1 MKLNKNNLCGFG
13 IIVIGVAGLAASN
26 MLSGT
31 ASDARAESPSET
43 KTTAQP
49 VEDNMHEFMEY
60 VFQPTY
66 MRLKVAMASEPTD
79 NGTWKAIKSDALI
92 LAESGNLLLIRKP
105 KEHADVWTQHSVA
118 VRELGGNLYQAARK
132 KDYESARRNY
142 SSMLMKCNSCHDKFA
157 HGKHQL
163 KP

>member
-1 MKLNKNNLCGFG
+1 MNLNRNKLCGFG
-13 IIVIGVAGLAASN
+13 IIVIGVTVMAASN
-26 MLSGT
+26 MLFGI
-31 ASDARAESPSET
+31 APDARAESPSQT
-43 KTTAQP
+43 RTTAQP

-66 MRLKVAMASEPTD
+66 KRLKEAMASEPTD
-79 NGTWKAIKSDALI
+79 NGAWKAIKSDALI

-105 KEHADVWTQHSVA
+105 KELADVWTQHSVV

-142 SSMLMKCNSCHDKFA
+142 TSMLTKCNSCHDKFA
-157 HGKHQL
+157 DGEHQL

>member
-1 MKLNKNNLCGFG
+1 MNLNKNKWCGFG
-13 IIVIGVAGLAASN
+13 IIVMGVVGLAASN
-26 MLSGT
+26 VLSGNAT
-31 ASDARAESPSET
+31 DARAESPSET
-43 KTTAQP
+43 KNTAQP

-66 MRLKVAMASEPTD
+66 KRLKVAMASEPTD

-92 LAESGNLLLIRKP
+92 LAEGGNLLLIRKP
-105 KEHADVWTQHSVA
+105 KKHADVWTQHSVV

-132 KDYESARRNY
+132 KDYKTARQNY
-142 SSMLMKCNSCHDKFA
+142 TSMLMKCNSCHNKFA
-157 HGKHQL
+157 NGEHQL